1 MPESRFRP
9 AAPAAAFLTAA
20 IWLLAPPGAAQ
31 AQQSSPLD
39 PIVAIASASTCNG
52 AGNDAGP
59 KAYIRGMALVFA
71 RAVCQPGRDDVRV
84 ASAARAAP
92 GGEAEKGDALVV
104 FDKWFKQLG
113 MSNDTDGVDTL
124 RHTYVLLLGLGL
136 IESSGYYCKGRYL
149 TDPFDK
155 EDSAESGLFQ
165 TSWGAHK
172 HSATLAPMFARYR
185 PSAGQAPDAAR
196 CLLRQFGGGSLT
208 CQPKDA
214 KNWGKQGTDGYVWQG
229 VTKQCPAFAAEYAAV
244 VLRTHGG
251 LGKHGEFGPIKCYGL
266 NKKCRKPSLYP
277 ACDAMFARVQAYV
290 KDHPDVCA
298 SLQ

>member
-1 MPESRFRP
+1 MAAFHFRLVSP
-9 AAPAAAFLTAA
+9 LAAVALAAATG
-20 IWLLAPPGAAQ
+20 WLLAWQGGAA

-39 PIVAIASASTCNG
+39 PIVAIANQSSCNG

-84 ASAARAAP
+84 TSAARAPVDSAA
-92 GGEAEKGDALVV
+92 GKMDALNV
-104 FDKWFKQLG
+104 FDGWFKRLG

-136 IESSGYYCKGRYL
+136 IESSGKYCTGR
-149 TDPFDK
+149 DMSQNFNSA
-155 EDSAESGLFQ
+155 DSAEAGLFQ
-165 TSWGAHK
+165 TSWGARVHNG
-172 HSATLAPMFARYR
+172 TLAPMFFRYR
-185 PSAGQAPDAAR
+185 PPAGQAPDAAR
-196 CLLRQFGGGSLT
+196 CFVPTFSKGVT
-208 CQPKDA
+208 CGTKDA
-214 KNWGKQGTDGYVWQG
+214 KNWGDPASDGYAWQAA
-229 VTKQCPAFAAEYAAV
+229 TKQCPAFSAEYGAV

-251 LGKHGEFGPIKCYGL
+251 NGGEFGPINCYAR
-266 NKKCRKPSLYP
+266 NRPCRKPSLYP
-277 ACDAMFARVQAYV
+277 ACDAMFAKVQTYV